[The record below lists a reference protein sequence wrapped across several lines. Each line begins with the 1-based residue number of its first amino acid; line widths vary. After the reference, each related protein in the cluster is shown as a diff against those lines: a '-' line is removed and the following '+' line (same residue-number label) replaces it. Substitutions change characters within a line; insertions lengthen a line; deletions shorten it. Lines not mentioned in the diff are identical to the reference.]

1 MFPSIPPA
9 WPTTPVAVTT
19 TVSVIRGAVAKYNVL
34 PIILNCV
41 VGAPFMVKVIK
52 LFSSYKAFI
61 NVNANS
67 VCTSF
72 PAKVSVVTV
81 SLLLDNCLKD
91 MSKSEAVAIVLA
103 K

>member
-1 MFPSIPPA
+1 LFPSIPPA

-19 TVSVIRGAVAKYNVL
+19 TVSVLRGAVAKYNVL
-34 PIILNCV
+34 PIILNRV
-41 VGAPFMVKVIK
+41 VETPFMVKVIK
-52 LFSSYKAFI
+52 LFSSCKAFI
-61 NVNANS
+61 DVNVNYF
-67 VCTSF
+67 CTPS
-72 PAKVSVVTV
+72 PVNCSVVTV